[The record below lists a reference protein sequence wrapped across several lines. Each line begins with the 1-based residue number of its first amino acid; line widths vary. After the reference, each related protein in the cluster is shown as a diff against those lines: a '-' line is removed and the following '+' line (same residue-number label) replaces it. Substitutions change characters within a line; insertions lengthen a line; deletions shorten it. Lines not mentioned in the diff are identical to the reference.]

1 MKKKKE
7 IIIYSPLEEKINVI
21 SHAAG
26 LVLSIIGLVFLIL
39 RAAGFGDPWH
49 IVSFVIFGV
58 SLIVQYAASAFYHN
72 AKEPERRNRLR
83 IFDHAAIFVLIAG
96 TYTPFTLV
104 TLYGTVG
111 WVIFGISWGIAIA
124 GIVLKIFFT
133 GKYNTLSTIMYV
145 LMGWIIIF
153 AIKPLIHNLSAD
165 GLFWLVSGGMFY
177 TVGAIL
183 YSIKKINFNHA
194 IFHIFVLLGS
204 ICHFIS
210 VYFYV

>member
-1 MKKKKE
+1 MKDKKRP
-7 IIIYSPLEEKINVI
+7 IIYSPLEEKINVI
-21 SHAAG
+21 SHAIG
-26 LVLSIIGLVFLIL
+26 LILSIIAFVLLVI
-39 RAAGFGDPWH
+39 RAVGYGDAMH
-49 IVSFVIFGV
+49 IVSFSIFGL
-58 SLIVQYAASAFYHN
+58 SMIAQYAASTFYHN
-72 AKEPERRNRLR
+72 AKDPVVRNRLR
-83 IFDHAAIFVLIAG
+83 IFDHATIYILIAG

-104 TLYGTVG
+104 TLQGVTG

-124 GIVLKIFFT
+124 GVVLKIFYT

-153 AIKPLIHNLSAD
+153 AIKPLINNLSPD
-165 GLFWLVSGGMFY
+165 GMFWLALGGGFY

-183 YSIKKINFNHA
+183 YSIKKIKFNHA

>member
-1 MKKKKE
+1 MKDKKRP
-7 IIIYSPLEEKINVI
+7 IIYSPLEEKINVI
-21 SHAAG
+21 SHAIG
-26 LVLSIIGLVFLIL
+26 LILSIIAFVLLVI
-39 RAAGFGDPWH
+39 RAVGYGDVMH
-49 IVSFVIFGV
+49 IVSFSIFGL
-58 SLIVQYAASAFYHN
+58 SMIAQYAASTFYHN
-72 AKEPERRNRLR
+72 AKDPVVRNRLR
-83 IFDHAAIFVLIAG
+83 IFDHATIYILIAG

-104 TLYGTVG
+104 TLQGVTG

-124 GIVLKIFFT
+124 GVVLKIFYT

-153 AIKPLIHNLSAD
+153 AIKPLINNLSPD
-165 GLFWLVSGGMFY
+165 GMFWLALGGGFY

-183 YSIKKINFNHA
+183 YSIKKIKFNHA